1 MVNTLNRII
10 IMGRICKDVELRTSQ
25 NGTTLTN
32 LTVAVDRDY
41 QSGGSERQTDFIDVI
56 AFKNTASFIER
67 NFHKGQ
73 LIVVDGRLQSRKW
86 EDRDGNKRV
95 SWEVVADNVY
105 FGGDK
110 KQENTYQA
118 VNVNASAF
126 EDLDDDEETGQI
138 PF

>member
-1 MVNTLNRII
+1 MSLNHIT

-41 QSGGSERQTDFIDVI
+41 QIGGSERQTDFIDVI

-95 SWEVVADNVY
+95 SWEVVAENVY

-126 EDLDDDEETGQI
+126 EDLDDDEETGQL

>member
-1 MVNTLNRII
+1 
-10 IMGRICKDVELRTSQ
+10 MGRICKDVELRTSQ

-95 SWEVVADNVY
+95 SWEVVAENVY

-126 EDLDDDEETGQI
+126 EDLDDDEETGQL

>member
-1 MVNTLNRII
+1 MSLNHIT

-95 SWEVVADNVY
+95 SWEVVAENVY

-118 VNVNASAF
+118 ANVNASAF
-126 EDLDDDEETGQI
+126 EDLDDDEETGLL

>member
-1 MVNTLNRII
+1 MSLNHIT

-41 QSGGSERQTDFIDVI
+41 QSGGSERQTDFIDVV

-95 SWEVVADNVY
+95 SWEVVAENVY

-126 EDLDDDEETGQI
+126 EDLDDDEETGQP